1 MYKKTDLIG
10 YLEQGIHKLN
20 VEFPKNEQSTSALF
34 QKVVDFLNADFEE
47 MTDNCI
53 YRYFLASFK
62 ELICFAFETGVSK
75 SYLRCFFKHLNSQLF
90 VGYLGNYAKT
100 RANDIQLVMDRFVDF
115 FIASWQGCDN
125 DRKRVLNNI
134 VCSIDYWMKL

>member
-1 MYKKTDLIG
+1 MNKKTDLII
-10 YLEQGIHKLN
+10 YLEQGIIKLN

-34 QKVVDFLNADFEE
+34 QKVVDFLNTDFEE

-53 YRYFLASFK
+53 YRYFLTFFK
-62 ELICFAFETGVSK
+62 ELIGFAFETGVSK
-75 SYLRCFFKHLNSQLF
+75 SYLRCFFKHLNNQLF

-100 RANDIQLVMDRFVDF
+100 RANDIRLVMDRFVDF
-115 FIASWQGCDN
+115 FITSWQSCDN
-125 DRKRVLNNI
+125 DRKSVLNNI

>member
-1 MYKKTDLIG
+1 MNKKTDLIG

-53 YRYFLASFK
+53 YRYFLTSFK
-62 ELICFAFETGVSK
+62 ELIGFAFETGVSK
-75 SYLRCFFKHLNSQLF
+75 SYLRCFFKHLNNQLF
-90 VGYLGNYAKT
+90 IGYLGNYAKT

-115 FIASWQGCDN
+115 FITSWQGCDN
-125 DRKRVLNNI
+125 DRSKVLNNI
-134 VCSIDYWMKL
+134 VSSIDYWITL

>member
-34 QKVVDFLNADFEE
+34 QKVVDFLNTDFEE

-53 YRYFLASFK
+53 YRYFLTSFK
-62 ELICFAFETGVSK
+62 ELIGFAFETGVSK
-75 SYLRCFFKHLNSQLF
+75 SYLRYFFKHLNNQLF

-100 RANDIQLVMDRFVDF
+100 RANDIRLVMDRFVDF
-115 FIASWQGCDN
+115 FIATWQGCDN

-134 VCSIDYWMKL
+134 VCSIDHWMKL

>member
-1 MYKKTDLIG
+1 MNKKADLIV
-10 YLEQGIHKLN
+10 YLEQGIAKLN
-20 VEFPKNEQSTSALF
+20 VEFPKNEQCTSALF
-34 QKVVDFLNADFEE
+34 QKVVDFLNTDFEE
-47 MTDNCI
+47 MTDSHI
-53 YRYFLASFK
+53 YRHFLTSFK

-75 SYLRCFFKHLNSQLF
+75 SYLRCFFKHLNNQLF

-100 RANDIQLVMDRFVDF
+100 RSNDIRLVMDRFVDF
-115 FIASWQGCDN
+115 FIATWQGFDN

>member
-1 MYKKTDLIG
+1 MNKKNDLII

-34 QKVVDFLNADFEE
+34 QKVVDFLDTDFEE

-53 YRYFLASFK
+53 YRYFLTSFK
-62 ELICFAFETGVSK
+62 ELIGFAFETGVSK
-75 SYLRCFFKHLNSQLF
+75 KYLRCFFKHLNNPLF
-90 VGYLGNYAKT
+90 IGYLGNYAKT

-115 FIASWQGCDN
+115 FIATWQGCDN

>member
-1 MYKKTDLIG
+1 MNID
-10 YLEQGIHKLN
+10 
-20 VEFPKNEQSTSALF
+20 FPQNGQSTTMLF
-34 QKVVDFLNADFEE
+34 RLVLDFLDADFAE
-47 MTDNCI
+47 MTDNRI

-62 ELICFAFETGVSK
+62 ELICCAFETGVSK
-75 SYLRCFFKHLNSQLF
+75 SYLRCLFKHLNNNVF